1 MQILSQRGRLALA
14 AVVDIASVRNG
25 PVSQKALAAR
35 HLLPA
40 RHLEPLLQTLA
51 RAGILRGVRGPK
63 GGYVLARDRK
73 DINCAEVVR
82 AVLET
87 SEGGYFGLL
96 PPTLEIVVLPA
107 MAEAERDYFEQL
119 EQISVADLC
128 HRASAIGTP
137 LLMAGERNP
146 GIF

>member
-14 AVVDIASVRNG
+14 AVVDIASVRKG

-63 GGYVLARDRK
+63 GGYALARNRK

-82 AVLET
+82 AALDT
-87 SEGGYFGLL
+87 SEGGDFGLL
-96 PPTLEIVVLPA
+96 PPTLESVILPA
-107 MAEAERDYFEQL
+107 MAEAERDYFERL

-128 HRASAIGTP
+128 HRADVTHPP
-137 LLMAGERNP
+137 LLGGR
-146 GIF
+146 